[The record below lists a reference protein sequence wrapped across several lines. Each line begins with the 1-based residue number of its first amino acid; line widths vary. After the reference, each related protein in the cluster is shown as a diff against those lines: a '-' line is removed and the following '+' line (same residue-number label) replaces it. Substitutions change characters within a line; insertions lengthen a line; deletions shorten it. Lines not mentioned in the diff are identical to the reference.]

1 MLRIEARIA
10 RAVVGIDKWGSEEAD
25 FLGGMFISCKVDL
38 IAVQA
43 FIKKS
48 LLGGTG
54 REIWT

>member
-54 REIWT
+54 REI